1 MNELLIIV
9 GPTAVGKTELSLTL
23 AEEINAEIISAD
35 SMQVYR
41 GMDIGTA
48 KPSRE
53 ERARVPHHL
62 IDVADA
68 RDEFSV
74 MDYLKL
80 AEQTIADIKSRGK
93 VPLVVGGTGLYVRAL
108 TNGIFE
114 GPSADWDLRKEME
127 EKERNSPGLLYSML
141 DKVDPISAAKI
152 QPADIRRII
161 RALEVYQKEGTPI
174 SRQHEEHK
182 ASATAKPVRIAGLK
196 RDRTE
201 LYRRIEARVDAMMA
215 AGFISEVRALRLG
228 GCTRGMVS
236 MHALGYKQLLAHLD
250 GELTL
255 DEAVGLIKRD
265 SKRYAKRQF
274 TWFNAEPRVNWVDL
288 SGVAGNRNALEELK
302 KALDIF
308 RVLS

>member
-1 MNELLIIV
+1 MNLLIIV
-9 GPTAVGKTELSLTL
+9 GPTAVGKTELSLSL

-62 IDVADA
+62 IDVADP
-68 RDEFSV
+68 REEFSV
-74 MDYLKL
+74 GDYLKL
-80 AEQTIADIKSRGK
+80 SEQAIADIRNRGK

-108 TNGIFE
+108 TNGLIE
-114 GPSADWDLRKEME
+114 GPSADWELRAEME
-127 EKERNSPGLLYSML
+127 EKERNSPGLLYSIL
-141 DKVDPISAAKI
+141 DKVDPVSAAKI

-174 SRQHEEHK
+174 SKQHEEHK
-182 ASATAKPVRIAGLK
+182 ASAAERPVRIAGLK
-196 RDRTE
+196 RDRAE
-201 LYRRIEARVDAMMA
+201 LYKRIEERVELMMA
-215 AGFISEVRALRLG
+215 LGFLDEVKALRDM
-228 GCTRGMVS
+228 GCTRDMVS
-236 MHALGYKQLLAHLD
+236 MYALGYKQLLAHLD
-250 GELTL
+250 GEITL

-288 SGVAGNRNALEELK
+288 SIIQGEGQALEEIK

>member
-1 MNELLIIV
+1 MNLLIIV
-9 GPTAVGKTELSLTL
+9 GPTAVGKTELSLSL

-62 IDVADA
+62 IDVADP
-68 RDEFSV
+68 REEFSV
-74 MDYLKL
+74 GDYLKL
-80 AEQTIADIKSRGK
+80 SEQAIADIRNRGK

-108 TNGIFE
+108 TNGLIE
-114 GPSADWDLRKEME
+114 GPSADWELRAEME
-127 EKERNSPGLLYSML
+127 EKERNSPGLLYSIL
-141 DKVDPISAAKI
+141 DKVDPVSAAKI

-174 SRQHEEHK
+174 SKQHEEHK
-182 ASATAKPVRIAGLK
+182 ASAAERPVRIAGLK
-196 RDRTE
+196 RDRAE
-201 LYRRIEARVDAMMA
+201 LYKRIEERVELMMA
-215 AGFISEVRALRLG
+215 LGFLDEVKALRDM
-228 GCTRGMVS
+228 GCTRDMVS
-236 MHALGYKQLLAHLD
+236 MYALGYKQLLAHLD
-250 GELTL
+250 GEITL

-288 SGVAGNRNALEELK
+288 SGLHDSGQALDELK

-308 RVLS
+308 RVLG

>member
-1 MNELLIIV
+1 MNLIIIV
-9 GPTAVGKTELSLTL
+9 GPTAVGKTELSLSL

-48 KPSRE
+48 KPSHE
-53 ERARVPHHL
+53 ERTRVPHHL
-62 IDVADA
+62 IDVADP
-68 RDEFSV
+68 REEFSV
-74 MDYLKL
+74 GDYLKL
-80 AEQTIADIKSRGK
+80 AEGAIADIKNRGK

-108 TNGIFE
+108 TNGLIE
-114 GPSADWDLRKEME
+114 GPSADWKLRGELE

-141 DKVDPISAAKI
+141 DKVDPASAAKI

-161 RALEVYQKEGTPI
+161 RALEVFQKEGTPI
-174 SRQHEEHK
+174 SQQHEEHK
-182 ASATAKPVRIAGLK
+182 ASSSGRSVKIAGLK

-201 LYRRIEARVDAMMA
+201 LYKRIEERVDIMMA
-215 AGFISEVRALRLG
+215 AGFLDEVKGLKDM
-228 GCTRGMVS
+228 GCTRDMVS
-236 MHALGYKQLLAHLD
+236 MYALGYKQLLAHLD
-250 GELTL
+250 GETTL

-288 SGVAGNRNALEELK
+288 SGLPDSGQALDELK